1 VVGGGSPTATCCL
14 NCRSDCAAIC
24 FPWSSSDFECGEI
37 HVLNLAGGR
46 ASTVRAFFAHPPRGK
61 KEGLVE
67 FICQRGGREA
77 ALTFRSRSV
86 HPRPDSG
93 RRFPLMPSHTSR

>member
-1 VVGGGSPTATCCL
+1 MQVPPGPGQGGCEEHRASKSGVGGGSPTATCCL

-46 ASTVRAFFAHPPRGK
+46 ASTVRAFLLIPEREG
-61 KEGLVE
+61 KEGHVE
-67 FICQRGGREA
+67 FICQKGREGGC
-77 ALTFRSRSV
+77 THFS
-86 HPRPDSG
+86 
-93 RRFPLMPSHTSR
+93 